1 MPNFEAKGELIK
13 ISDTDKISDRFQKRE
28 FVLKIEE
35 QYPQEIQYQLT
46 QDDCSILDNFKV
58 GDQVKVNSWVRGR
71 RWQKTPQ
78 DDPRWFNSLVAYNI
92 EGESVTPFV
101 DESKDMAS
109 AEIAP
114 PSEDDAL
121 PF

>member
-35 QYPQEIQYQLT
+35 KYPQEIQYQLT

-78 DDPRWFNSLVAYNI
+78 DDPRWFNSLVAYKI
-92 EGESVTPFV
+92 EGESVTPFI
-101 DESKDMAS
+101 DDSKDMAS